1 MVRQWQ
7 RGAIV
12 LGMIGA
18 AALAGAQAGL
28 PVSADTRAFEAKT
41 QLAQSTMAS
50 IATRIGDIEQL
61 LRQANQEG
69 KAIKASCIDE
79 KLRRA
84 RTNKDAASTVM
95 EGWSIGVGNA
105 AYAQRQLDR
114 MLLLQVYSM
123 VYAEEA
129 RACTDAKAAGNSL
142 QVEIT
147 KDIPEAPKQ
156 EPNRPPRFDR
166 PPLASPY

>member
-1 MVRQWQ
+1 
-7 RGAIV
+7 
-12 LGMIGA
+12 MIGA
-18 AALAGAQAGL
+18 AALAGAQAGG

-41 QLAQSTMAS
+41 ELAQLTMGA
-50 IATRIGDIEQL
+50 INTRVGDIEQL

-84 RTNKDAASTVM
+84 RSNKDAGSTVL
-95 EGWSIGVGNA
+95 EGWSIGAGNP

-114 MLLLQVYSM
+114 LLLLGVYSM

-147 KDIPEAPKQ
+147 RNIPEAPKQ
-156 EPNRPPRFDR
+156 DPTRPPRFDR
-166 PPLASPY
+166 PPLASPF